1 MSDSAGNVGR
11 QGTTFCQHRADDC
24 SKMLGRWPLS
34 VAGPM
39 TTFRCWPDTCF
50 PTLHRQI
57 NSGGKIIS
65 LSISFKRFPSPA
77 LFQTTVTVCKFCL
90 KVSFL
95 SFTHSKPFRPWVP
108 YCWIVW
114 RHSFAY
120 HTWLPQNSWSSGLV
134 GQNYAYLLVYKG
146 HKVSASVSNCTTG
159 AVGLGPIRRY
169 SPLNTSLFESI
180 WVASEWTEWNFLDG
194 GWL

>member
-1 MSDSAGNVGR
+1 MSDVNVRHSA
-11 QGTTFCQHRADDC
+11 
-24 SKMLGRWPLS
+24 S
-34 VAGPM
+34 VGPM

-159 AVGLGPIRRY
+159 AVGLGPIIKKVF
-169 SPLNTSLFESI
+169 SLEYLPVWKHLSCFRMELLG
-180 WVASEWTEWNFLDG
+180 WWMTGEGGGDTFFL
-194 GWL
+194 